1 MNDYLHSI
9 DSLDDIMTSA
19 SDNNQIIPDTI
30 EVLEVDESAVPI
42 TSADSSEN
50 KQLLDSEI
58 APYMKSQKVTV
69 RKYRLKK

>member
-1 MNDYLHSI
+1 MNDYLKNI
-9 DSLDDIMTSA
+9 DSLDDIVTNT
-19 SDNNQIIPDTI
+19 SDNNETIPKTI
-30 EVLEVDESAVPI
+30 EVLEFDESAVSI
-42 TSADSSEN
+42 TSADSSET